1 MEKKKELRYL
11 TLMKENEI
19 SLEELPKDIKLK
31 INALKPTIARFNN
44 SNPPSEKLEAAI
56 IKQDIGIAEMIADF
70 IEKDLPDAPEESEEV
85 EDKTEETPESKTEE
99 VVENV
104 NPTPVVIE
112 EPVVVAPV
120 IETRVRKYQDGTLE
134 QEKEILL
141 ECQNNNG
148 FIESDKL
155 CRILKKSNWNLSVST
170 EEVYSIQ
177 LRKVYTKPL
186 YKLVS

>member
-1 MEKKKELRYL
+1 MKKKLKYLEL
-11 TLMKENEI
+11 MEENDVQ
-19 SLEELPKDIKLK
+19 LADLPKEIRTK
-31 INALKPTIARFNN
+31 INALKPTIARYN
-44 SNPPSEKLEAAI
+44 SSVPPSQKLEEAI

-70 IEKDLPDAPEESEEV
+70 IEKDLPDAPEEIETTEEV
-85 EDKTEETPESKTEE
+85 EEKKED

-120 IETRVRKYQDGTLE
+120 VETRVRKYKEGTLE

-148 FIESDKL
+148 FIESEKL
-155 CRILKKSNWNLSVST
+155 GRILGKSNWGLSLST

-177 LRKVYTKPL
+177 LRKVYSKSL
-186 YKLVS
+186 YKLIS